1 MRRFLYG
8 LGIFFAVVLVAA
20 VVGFFFLVRNGSA
33 LDAESKAYVDD
44 AVIAISS
51 HWSKDELL
59 KRGSPQLLARATP
72 KDLDTLF
79 EATTVGLGPLVEYQ
93 GATRQSWTSMAA
105 TSGTTV
111 VAIYVAQARYQKGD
125 ATIRLNL
132 IKTEGKW
139 SIQGFYVDSTA
150 MMGNLVGHRS

>member
-1 MRRFLYG
+1 MRRFFYG
-8 LGIFFAVVLVAA
+8 LGIAFAVMLVAA
-20 VVGFFFLVRNGSA
+20 VVGFFFLIRNGSA
-33 LDAESKAYVDD
+33 LDAEGKAYVDD
-44 AVIAISS
+44 SVIAISS

-59 KRGSPQLLARATP
+59 KRGSPQLLANAAP

-79 EATTVGLGPLVEYQ
+79 EATTAGLGPLVEYR

-105 TSGTTV
+105 TSGTRV

-125 ATIRLNL
+125 ATIRLSL

-139 SIQGFYVDSTA
+139 SIQGFHVDSTA